1 MSNDYLELR
10 KAASRT
16 TPFARKQARG
26 QASAVTDAL
35 FSPVGGADLLGPLP
49 VTAYAGSEGIS
60 MTAPRKTQVDA
71 MAAPDFVLNELR
83 TPANAPFVAGP
94 RMLARAGSS
103 FVENLPT
110 QLDDFYS
117 GNPLKK
123 AKGMFKGTAQATGA
137 AASELLSPLTMATR
151 REVGT
156 GPVRTRE
163 FDVAKGAEGK
173 TNVGSIR
180 EGNIKASAALRSQAT
195 GAGVGQGDTLID
207 SFPMLKR
214 DAVEVGRLE
223 NPSDIKKALTA
234 DNPDLPEDVV
244 NRATNHLL
252 ESQGREGQLVTRN
265 RATSGTALGPEAIGQ
280 ATTSPVGL
288 RTLYNPKRMESW
300 YDVVGENPST
310 EQWKEMLGLFSAF
323 ERDFLLQNKKV
334 FGDTPPGKIWDSYW
348 QAKKNQ
354 KTGSSL
360 GKQQQKIVQTI
371 EKQMKKQT
379 GLRKYLSKVIPNA
392 LMKPSGPTTV
402 REMNGKLVLQQSFAS
417 ATKDLGGMNAFIVV
431 DPKKGEF
438 YSMLSDG
445 HDLMGATPVGYEDLV
460 NVLPIQKYKI
470 GGGKEA
476 GGARPK
482 AELEASTKV
491 FEDTS
496 ELERRSRMPRQKG
509 ESSTAYQ
516 RRVMRDFRGTPT
528 AREDLE
534 ALMNMGMAASTAGML
549 TGSREER

>member
-16 TPFARKQARG
+16 TPFAREQARG
-26 QASAVTDAL
+26 QASAAMDLVFD
-35 FSPVGGADLLGPLP
+35 SPLENPFGSMPQTV
-49 VTAYAGSEGIS
+49 YAGSEGIS
-60 MTAPRKTQVDA
+60 MSAPRKTEVDL
-71 MAAPDFVLNELR
+71 MAPLNFGAEELT

-94 RMLARAGSS
+94 RMLARAGGAI
-103 FVENLPT
+103 VENLPT

-123 AKGMFKGTAQATGA
+123 VKGMGKGMMQAVGSA
-137 AASELLSPLTMATR
+137 VPELFSPTRMATR

-163 FDVAKGAEGK
+163 FDVARGAEGK

-207 SFPMLKR
+207 AFPMLKR

-265 RATSGTALGPEAIGQ
+265 RAASGTALGPEAIGQ
-280 ATTSPVGL
+280 AATAPVGL

-300 YDVVGENPST
+300 YNAVGDNPST
-310 EQWKEMLGLFSAF
+310 DQWKDMLGLFSAF

-334 FGDTPPGKIWDSYW
+334 FGDTTPGEIWDSYW

-354 KTGSSL
+354 ETGRKL
-360 GKQQQKIVQTI
+360 GKQQQQIVQTI

-392 LMKPSGPTTV
+392 LMKPSGPTRV

-482 AELEASTKV
+482 AELEEATKV

-496 ELERRSRMPRQKG
+496 ELERRSRMPRREG
-509 ESSTAYQ
+509 EASTAYQ
-516 RRVMRDFRGTPT
+516 RRVMRDFKGTPT

-534 ALMNMGMAASTAGML
+534 ALMNTGMATSTAGML

>member
-16 TPFARKQARG
+16 TKFAREQARG

-35 FSPVGGADLLGPLP
+35 FSPVGGADLLGSLP

-71 MAAPDFVLNELR
+71 MAAPNFVLNELR

-103 FVENLPT
+103 FVENIPT
-110 QLDDFYS
+110 QLDNFYS

-123 AKGMFKGTAQATGA
+123 ATGMLKGTAQATGA

-195 GAGVGQGDTLID
+195 GEGVGQGDSLID
-207 SFPMLKR
+207 AFPMLKR

-223 NPSDIKKALTA
+223 NPSDVKKALTA

-252 ESQGREGQLVTRN
+252 ESQGRKGQLVTRN
-265 RATSGTALGPEAIGQ
+265 RATSGTSLGPEAVGQ
-280 ATTSPVGL
+280 ATTSAVGL
-288 RTLYNPKRMESW
+288 RTLYNPERMKSW
-300 YDVVGENPST
+300 YNAVGDNPST

-334 FGDTPPGKIWDSYW
+334 FDDMPSSTIWDTYW

-354 KTGSSL
+354 KTGRKL
-360 GKQQQKIVQTI
+360 GKKQQDTVQTI

-379 GLRKYLSKVIPNA
+379 GLRRYLSKVIPNA
-392 LMKPSGPTTV
+392 LMKPSGPSVV

-496 ELERRSRMPRQKG
+496 ELERRSRIPKRKG

-528 AREDLE
+528 AKEDLE
-534 ALMNMGMAASTAGML
+534 ALMNTGMAASAGGML
-549 TGSREER
+549 TRREEER